1 MQHTFGPIMQNGFI
15 VADMAA
21 AIEHWARVMQVG
33 PFFLFE
39 RVAFKE
45 AWYRNNPATDID
57 LTVAIA
63 YWGDVQIE
71 LIRQRNDVP
80 SIYTDFQAH
89 GRTGLQHMG
98 VMTEDLDADLA
109 RLKARNV
116 LPVQHG
122 STPGMRFAYVS
133 TDHHFGGM
141 VELIEATP
149 RARAFF
155 ERIRQAARDWDGRGA
170 IVTVP

>member
-1 MQHTFGPIMQNGFI
+1 MHHNFGPIMQNGF
-15 VADMAA
+15 VVEDMSA
-21 AIEHWARVMQVG
+21 AIEHWARTMQVG

-45 AWYRNNPATDID
+45 AWYRGQPATDID

-71 LIRQRNDVP
+71 LIRQRNEVP
-80 SIYTDFQAH
+80 SIYTEFQSR
-89 GRTGLQHMG
+89 GLTGLQHMG
-98 VMTEDLDADLA
+98 VMTEDLDADLV
-109 RLKARNV
+109 RLKAHNV

-122 STPGMRFAYVS
+122 SAAGMRFAYVN
-133 TDHHFGGM
+133 TDHHPGGM

-155 ERIRQAARDWDGRGA
+155 ERIHQAARDWDGRDA
-170 IVTVP
+170 IVTLR